1 MGVAE
6 REAFTNIGKPNRW
19 NATTIRITSS
29 NKKKTKRNSLTISKR
44 VRRKGKQ
51 GFCIMTKIYKNTSEV
66 DDEP

>member
-1 MGVAE
+1 ML
-6 REAFTNIGKPNRW
+6 EAKAN
-19 NATTIRITSS
+19 
-29 NKKKTKRNSLTISKR
+29 NKIELEKR